1 MGGIAVALK
10 AKILSIVGRDERDS
24 PRSET
29 ASRER
34 RWYVG
39 AGSEGSVLITKRML
53 QLPRMPPGP

>member
-10 AKILSIVGRDERDS
+10 AKILSIVGRDESDS
-24 PRSET
+24 RRSET

-34 RWYVG
+34 RWHVG
-39 AGSEGSVLITKRML
+39 AGIEGSVLITKRML